1 MAETGAI
8 VTNIG
13 RDQHWYVTETRPLEY
28 LAIDGDD
35 ARLDTTGFTLRWE
48 LRNER
53 GRVVVSIA
61 DGSITKGSSVPD
73 STLDLLQLTVLQA
86 ALAGLR
92 AGQYRHALIRHD
104 VPDEVMGAGN
114 VELLEL

>member
-1 MAETGAI
+1 MVATGAI
-8 VTNIG
+8 ITDIG

-28 LAIDGDD
+28 LVVDGAG

-48 LRNER
+48 LRNEK
-53 GRVVVSIA
+53 GRVVVDVTNGSIA
-61 DGSITKGSSVPD
+61 HGSSLGD
-73 STLDLLQLTVLQA
+73 GTDDLLQLTVLQA

-92 AGQYRHALIRHD
+92 AGQYRHALIRID